1 VIKLLSLALIAALA
15 FPVAAAAQQGPDV
28 SLKEWPVEWGGRV
41 RDPAVA
47 PDGRVWFVGQQGN
60 YVAVFDPRTEQ
71 FRRYEI
77 ENGTNPHNLIV
88 DEQGIVW
95 YAGNR
100 NGRIGR
106 LDPATGQIRTIMTGE
121 AQDPHT
127 LVFDGKGNIW
137 FTSQGSNRVGRL
149 NMATSEVTLTTPYE
163 QPSNPYGIVIDA
175 QGTPWVALLRT
186 GMIAKIDPATMAV
199 TRFNQGDPSARS
211 RRLEWTPDG
220 MLWYG
225 DEARGVLGRINPAT
239 GETKEWASPGGAG
252 ARPYALTKD
261 AQNRLWFSESGPEKR
276 LVGFDPKTE
285 QFFSV
290 TTVSGTIRHMFFD
303 RKTGAMWFGTDA
315 NNLGRISTGSVEP

>member
-1 VIKLLSLALIAALA
+1 MVRILSVAVAVLLMLPAGATAQQKPDLSLR
-15 FPVAAAAQQGPDV
+15 
-28 SLKEWPVEWGGRV
+28 EWPVEWGGRV

-60 YVAVFDPRTEQ
+60 YIAVFDPATET

-77 ENGTNPHNLIV
+77 ESGTNPHNLIV
-88 DEQGIVW
+88 DERGIVW

-106 LDPATGQIRTIMTGE
+106 LDPASGEIRTIMTGE

-127 LVFDGKGNIW
+127 LVFDGRGSIW

-149 NMATSEVTLTTPYE
+149 NMETLEVELVQPYD
-163 QPSNPYGIVIDA
+163 QPSNPYGIVIDD
-175 QGTPWVALLRT
+175 QETPWVALLRV
-186 GMIAKIDPATMAV
+186 GIIAKIDPDTMTV
-199 TRFNQGDPSARS
+199 THFRQGDASSRS
-211 RRLEWTPDG
+211 RRLAWTKDG

-225 DEARGVLGRINPAT
+225 DEARGMLGRINPAT
-239 GETKEWASPGGAG
+239 GEVREWQVPGGPG

-261 AQNRLWFSESGPEKR
+261 GLDRIWFSETGPEKR

-285 QFFSV
+285 QFFAM
-290 TTVSGTIRHMFFD
+290 TPVSGTIRHMFFD
-303 RKTGAMWFGTDA
+303 AKTGAMWFGTDA
-315 NNLGRISTGSVEP
+315 NNLGRIDTGSVR